1 MAEMKYDAQII
12 TALACGGTV
21 ESAAQHANVSERT
34 VYRRLAEPGF
44 QQKLR
49 DFQTELIKRTSG
61 LLTATSIEAVKTLL
75 SLLDRNVSGSTR
87 LGAARTVLE
96 MGLKLREVVD
106 IETRLQNMEKL
117 VLERKESEK
126 CRNHE

>member
-1 MAEMKYDAQII
+1 MAEMKYDAQIV

-34 VYRRLAEPGF
+34 VYRRLADPMF

-49 DFQTELIKRTSG
+49 DFQTELVKRTSG
-61 LLTATSIEAVKTLL
+61 LLTAASIEAVKTLL
-75 SLLDRNVSGSTR
+75 TLLDRNVSGGIR

-106 IETRLQNMEKL
+106 LETRLQTVEKL
-117 VLERKESEK
+117 ILESKTKEK
-126 CRNHE
+126 

>member
-1 MAEMKYDAQII
+1 MAEKKYDALII

-21 ESAAQHANVSERT
+21 ESAAQHAGISERS
-34 VYRRLAEPGF
+34 VYRRLADPAF

-49 DFQTELIKRTSG
+49 DFQTELVKRTSG
-61 LLTATSIEAVKTLL
+61 LLTATALEAVKTLHA
-75 SLLDRNVSGSTR
+75 LLDRNVSGSTR

-106 IETRLQNMEKL
+106 IETRLQTIEKL
-117 VLERKESEK
+117 VLETRPKEVK
-126 CRNHE
+126 